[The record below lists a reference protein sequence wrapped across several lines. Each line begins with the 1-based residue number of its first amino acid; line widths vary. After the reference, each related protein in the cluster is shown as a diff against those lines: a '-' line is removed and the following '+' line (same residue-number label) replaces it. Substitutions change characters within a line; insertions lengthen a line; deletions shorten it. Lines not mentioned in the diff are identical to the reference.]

1 MNWEDMTLDDQLADI
16 GRRLASMD
24 EHFTHMRDVIEQSGQ
39 EMARLYA
46 EMTETLNKS
55 LEVSHGTMD

>member
-1 MNWEDMTLDDQLADI
+1 MEFENMTLDDQLADI

-24 EHFTHMRDVIEQSGQ
+24 EHFAHMRDVIQHSGQ

-55 LEVSHGTMD
+55 LEVSNGQMD